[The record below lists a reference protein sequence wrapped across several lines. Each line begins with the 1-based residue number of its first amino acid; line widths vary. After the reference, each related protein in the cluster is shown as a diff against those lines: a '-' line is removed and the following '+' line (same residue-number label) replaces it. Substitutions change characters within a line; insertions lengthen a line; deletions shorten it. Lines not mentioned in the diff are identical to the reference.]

1 MENSRPNMRALVQAS
16 QNLNFDYKVLDQIGN
31 LLSINIDGK
40 NFYFTISKV
49 PINNESVAAICVN
62 KAYTYWVLSDELPMP
77 KTKAYL
83 DPDSDDEIVSQNAEF
98 KKQKLILADI
108 LKSFEFPMIVKM
120 NAGSKGK
127 HVYKCST
134 KRKVAKA
141 IKAVFNKKHKN
152 YDSSILA
159 QQFIEIKNEYRAILL
174 DGEIVLLYEKVAEN
188 KSTNLSPL
196 HNDEGRAEIVTD
208 ENIRNQIAQI
218 IDKSPTLKSFEW
230 IGLDIA
236 RDADGVW
243 WVLELNTRPGFNYFI
258 RDNGDSEIV
267 KMYEK
272 LLRRIQNGKK

>member
-1 MENSRPNMRALVQAS
+1 MENSRPNMRALVRACQS
-16 QNLNFDYKVLDQIGN
+16 LNFDYKVLDQIGN
-31 LLSINIDGK
+31 LLSVDIDGK
-40 NFYFTISKV
+40 HFYFTISKV

-108 LKSFEFPMIVKM
+108 LKNFKFPLVIKM
-120 NAGSKGK
+120 NSGSKGK

-174 DGEIVLLYEKVAEN
+174 DGELLLLYEKVATN
-188 KSTNLSPL
+188 KDSNLSPL
-196 HNDEGRAEIVTD
+196 HNDEGRAEIVLD
-208 ENIRNQIAQI
+208 KNIRKEITEI
-218 IDKSPTLKSFEW
+218 VDKSPTLKSFEW

-272 LLRRIQNGKK
+272 LLRRIQNGKN

>member
-108 LKSFEFPMIVKM
+108 LKNFEFPMIVKM

-272 LLRRIQNGKK
+272 LLRRIQNGKN

>member
-1 MENSRPNMRALVQAS
+1 MENSRPNMRALVQAAK
-16 QNLNFDYKVLDQIGN
+16 NLNFEYKVLDQIGN
-31 LLSINIDGK
+31 LLSVTIDG
-40 NFYFTISKV
+40 NDFYFTISKV

-62 KAYTYWVLSDELPMP
+62 KAYTYWVLSEELPMP

-83 DPDSDDEIVSQNAEF
+83 DPNSDDEIVSQNAEF
-98 KKQKLILADI
+98 KKQKLIVADV
-108 LKSFEFPMIVKM
+108 LKNFSFPFIIKM
-120 NAGSKGK
+120 NSGSKGK

-134 KRKVAKA
+134 KWKVAKS

-174 DGEIVLLYEKVAEN
+174 DGELLLLYEKVAEN
-188 KSTNLSPL
+188 KDANLSPL
-196 HNDEGRAEIVTD
+196 HNDDGRAEIVSD
-208 ENIRNQIAQI
+208 ENIRNQIVEVVNQS
-218 IDKSPTLKSFEW
+218 KTLKSFEW

-236 RDADGVW
+236 RDAEGKW

-272 LLRRIQNGKK
+272 LLKRIQNGKK